1 MKLSLRK
8 LVLCLHSDEPQ
19 WPQWKQKETC

>member
-8 LVLCLHSDEPQ
+8 LNIQ
-19 WPQWKQKETC
+19 WTRTV